1 MRNPKVMQPAVPV
14 LWWSAWLQ
22 KNFQGSG
29 P

>member
-14 LWWSAWLQ
+14 LCWATWLQ